1 MWHGLQFAAVH
12 MHICLPAQPPQNMC
26 LMPAPAGCP
35 PSLQVVAPKACT
47 LCVVVGGG
55 SRPPLV
61 PRQAKCVKEEWLLQ
75 AAERFEQPPMEEF
88 AIE

>member
-1 MWHGLQFAAVH
+1 
-12 MHICLPAQPPQNMC
+12 
-26 LMPAPAGCP
+26 
-35 PSLQVVAPKACT
+35 VVAPKACT

-55 SRPPLV
+55 SRPPLI

-75 AAERFEQPPMEEF
+75 AAERFEQPLLEEF